1 MLAISLA
8 YAGLPPAR
16 AADLADLAEG
26 AVNAN
31 VFAGGGHTL
40 APAGPLMPVQ
50 AIGPAQGGGVGIRM
64 AGEFEHQ
71 SAVLL
76 GAGEMVRRYP
86 HLFTSIVRRLYG
98 HVPVI
103 GVIATDAEHQIA
115 LRLLGRAGLPAHA
128 VRWTKTT
135 ARTMWIRDYG
145 PLFVQMA
152 DGSAVVV
159 DVQSTG
165 NDVPWPAALSVPGQV
180 ALSMRLPVLPS
191 DLELQGGNV
200 LTNGEGLF
208 VTTEALMHP
217 NAAAGLS
224 HQQVCDRLAVRLG
237 TRRWLCL
244 DPLREEPTGHV
255 DMFVTF
261 LAPNVAVVAQ
271 CDPNIDPTNAR
282 ILDRAATAL
291 AHQATSLGAMQVHRV
306 PLAPAHDGVWRSYT
320 NLILANGVALVPTY
334 ADVNP
339 RQQLDVLALY
349 RRLLPGWRV
358 IGIPADDII
367 RLGGALH
374 CVTMNVPGYVKV
386 RPPAGALLPGNGAAR
401 TRLDPRGDAAAPNRD
416 PAIIPSRPGPTSR
429 HGWKDTVILP
439 QADLPQDAENLPP
452 CQPTGF
458 RRADVA
464 F

>member
-1 MLAISLA
+1 MLAVSLA
-8 YAGLPPAR
+8 CTWLPAAPAR
-16 AADLADLAEG
+16 SADWAERADD
-26 AVNAN
+26 AN
-31 VFAGGGHTL
+31 VLAGDGHTRTPARPFAL
-40 APAGPLMPVQ
+40 AQVAGS
-50 AIGPAQGGGVGIRM
+50 GPGGRVNIRL
-64 AGEFEHQ
+64 AAEFEHQ
-71 SAVLL
+71 SALLL

-86 HLFTSIVRRLYG
+86 HLFTSVVRHLHG
-98 HVPVI
+98 HVPLI
-103 GVIATDAEHQIA
+103 GVIATDAEHQIG
-115 LRLLGRAGLPAHA
+115 LRLLARAGLPAHA
-128 VRWTKTT
+128 VRWAGTT
-135 ARTMWIRDYG
+135 GQTMWIRDYG
-145 PLFVQMA
+145 PLFVRIA
-152 DGSAVVV
+152 DGSAAVV
-159 DVQSTG
+159 DVQSTR
-165 NDVPWPAALSVPGQV
+165 DDEPWFMALSVPGQL
-180 ALSMRLPVLPS
+180 ALSMRLPILPS
-191 DLELQGGNV
+191 GVELQGGNV

-208 VTTEALMHP
+208 VTTEAIMHP

-224 HQQVCDRLAVRLG
+224 RRQVRDRLAARLG
-237 TRRWLCL
+237 ARVWLCL
-244 DPLREEPTGHV
+244 DPLRNEPTGHV

-271 CDPNIDPTNAR
+271 CDPNVDPINAL
-282 ILDRAATAL
+282 ILDRAAAAL
-291 AHQATSLGAMQVHRV
+291 ARQATSRGAMQVHRV
-306 PLAPAHDGVWRSYT
+306 PLPLFHDGIWRSYT

-349 RRLLPGWRV
+349 RGLLPGWRV